1 MALVPAEVGQRIL
14 PVELRLECLGRL
26 GKAVV
31 CACVCVCVSA
41 CVLLAV
47 SLPNEPQV
55 LFEGICVRLWSAL
68 HWAVATCAREYIR
81 YDTIRYDT
89 IRMRKRSS
97 LIVGSADHTR
107 NSALLTTTAS
117 PLMATLLSSV
127 ATETKTC
134 GAYERRWRTISYD
147 YYYSISHHTHPISG
161 RTWPFRRG
169 WSCNPTKL
177 RL

>member
-1 MALVPAEVGQRIL
+1 MIFED
-14 PVELRLECLGRL
+14 
-26 GKAVV
+26 
-31 CACVCVCVSA
+31 
-41 CVLLAV
+41 LL
-47 SLPNEPQV
+47 SES
-55 LFEGICVRLWSAL
+55 LFE
-68 HWAVATCAREYIR
+68 AVQARDGKQIAA
-81 YDTIRYDT
+81 DTV
-89 IRMRKRSS
+89 
-97 LIVGSADHTR
+97 IVGSADHTR
-107 NSALLTTTAS
+107 NSALLTITAS

-147 YYYSISHHTHPISG
+147 YSISHHTHPISR